1 MNMADWPFGIGE
13 IIWMLGVLV
22 FTIAPLVL
30 LLLVVKWLY
39 ESKKSL
45 AEISAALKD
54 IKAEVS
60 AGKSS
65 MENEHE

>member
-1 MNMADWPFGIGE
+1 MHGVGPVELVWT
-13 IIWMLGVLV
+13 LGVAV
-22 FTIAPLVL
+22 FSIAPLVL
-30 LLLVVKWLY
+30 LLLVAKWLY

>member
-22 FTIAPLVL
+22 FTIGPFVL
-30 LLLVVKWLY
+30 MLLVVKWLY

-45 AEISAALKD
+45 AEISSTLKD
-54 IKAEVS
+54 IKEEVS
-60 AGKSS
+60 SGKSS
-65 MENEHE
+65 MEKEHE

>member
-22 FTIAPLVL
+22 FTIGPFVL
-30 LLLVVKWLY
+30 MLLAVKWLY

-45 AEISAALKD
+45 SEIATTLKEL
-54 IKAEVS
+54 KAGDA
-60 AGKSS
+60 AGKRST
-65 MENEHE
+65 ENEHE

>member
-13 IIWMLGVLV
+13 IIWILGVLV
-22 FTIAPLVL
+22 FTIGPFVL
-30 LLLVVKWLY
+30 MLLVVKWLY

-45 AEISAALKD
+45 AEISSTLKD
-54 IKAEVS
+54 IKEEVS
-60 AGKSS
+60 SGKSS

>member
-22 FTIAPLVL
+22 FTVGPLVL
-30 LLLVVKWLY
+30 FLLVVKWLY

-45 AEISAALKD
+45 AEISTTLKEL
-54 IKAEVS
+54 KAEVS
-60 AGKSS
+60 AGKTS